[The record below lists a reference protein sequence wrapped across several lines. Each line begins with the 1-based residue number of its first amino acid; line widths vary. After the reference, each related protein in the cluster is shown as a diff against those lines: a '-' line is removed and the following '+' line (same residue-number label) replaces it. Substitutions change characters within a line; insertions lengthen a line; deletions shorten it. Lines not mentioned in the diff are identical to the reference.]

1 VTIFAIRPPA
11 LDAVSMRR
19 HHTFGF
25 WAAAAALLVNMG
37 FSAVP
42 TPLYVLYQ
50 RRDHFSTIT
59 VTLVYSV
66 YAVGVIG
73 SLFLGGHVSDWF
85 GRRRVFVPALLIN
98 VLAAAIFVLA
108 PSLPGL
114 FVARVVCGVSIGL
127 TTATA
132 TAYLS
137 ELHSRTAAAVGAAN
151 RGQVVATAANLGGIG
166 VGPLVAG
173 LLAQYA
179 PQPLRLPY
187 YVFGMVLLVLAVLI
201 AISPETA
208 TRPEPLPAWRPQR
221 VAVPPEARGTF
232 LAATA
237 AGVGAFAVYGVFNS
251 LAPTFLAATLHETSH
266 AFAGAVAFAAF
277 ASGALA
283 QVAASRFTTRDTLRL
298 GTTALI
304 PGLALLV
311 FAMWL
316 SSLTGFVLG
325 GALAGAG
332 AGLVFRGALATATS
346 TAPARARA
354 EVLAGFFLGAY
365 LGLSVPVVGLGV
377 ATQWVAPRE
386 AVLAFVALVSIAV
399 IASVRAVLQTTPKPI
414 VQSTERPPPP
424 QPSTPH
430 PSTPQPSTPQPSTPH
445 PSTPQPSTPQPS
457 TPQPSTPQP
466 STPQPSRPTTQ
477 DAPAGHA
484 PTPHGVTALTVA
496 SGASARP
503 CALTP
508 EEQG

>member
-1 VTIFAIRPPA
+1 VTVSA
-11 LDAVSMRR
+11 LRVSASDLSSVRR
-19 HHTFGF
+19 HHSFGF
-25 WAAAAALLVNMG
+25 WAAAAALLVNMA

-73 SLFLGGHVSDWF
+73 SLFLGGHVSDWL
-85 GRRRVFVPALLIN
+85 GRKRVFVPALLAN
-98 VLAAAIFVLA
+98 VVAAAIFLIV

-114 FVARVVCGVSIGL
+114 LVARVVSGVSVGL

-137 ELHSRTAAAVGAAN
+137 ELHQRTAAGA
-151 RGQVVATAANLGGIG
+151 RGGRRGHFVATAANLGGIG

-179 PQPLRLPY
+179 PQPLRLSY
-187 YVFGMVLLVLAVLI
+187 YVFGGLLLVLAGLI

-208 TRPEPLPAWRPQR
+208 TPPEPLPTWRPQR

-232 LAATA
+232 LAATG

-251 LAPTFLAATLHETSH
+251 LAPSFLATTLHETSH
-266 AFAGAVAFAAF
+266 AIAGAVAFAAF

-283 QVAASRFTTRDTLRL
+283 QLAASRVTLPDTLRL
-298 GTTALI
+298 GTAALI
-304 PGLALLV
+304 SGLALLV
-311 FAMWL
+311 AGMWL
-316 SSLTGFVLG
+316 PSLAVFVIG
-325 GALAGAG
+325 GVVTGAG

-346 TAPARARA
+346 TAPPQARA

-377 ATQWVAPRE
+377 ATQWVQPRE
-386 AVLAFVALVSIAV
+386 AMIAFVALVSFAV
-399 IASVRAVLQTTPKPI
+399 IASVRAVLHHTNTG
-414 VQSTERPPPP
+414 S
-424 QPSTPH
+424 
-430 PSTPQPSTPQPSTPH
+430 
-445 PSTPQPSTPQPS
+445 
-457 TPQPSTPQP
+457 
-466 STPQPSRPTTQ
+466 
-477 DAPAGHA
+477 DHA
-484 PTPHGVTALTVA
+484 VH
-496 SGASARP
+496 
-503 CALTP
+503 
-508 EEQG
+508 

>member
-1 VTIFAIRPPA
+1 VTISPLRPPA
-11 LDAVSMRR
+11 LDPSSLRR
-19 HHTFGF
+19 HHSFGF

-66 YAVGVIG
+66 YAVGVIA
-73 SLFLGGHVSDWF
+73 SLFLGGHVSDWL
-85 GRRRVFVPALLIN
+85 GRKRVFVPALLAN
-98 VLAAAIFVLA
+98 VVAAMIFLIA

-114 FVARVVCGVSIGL
+114 LVARLVSGVSVGL

-137 ELHSRTAAAVGAAN
+137 ELHLRTAAGVRGAH

-166 VGPLVAG
+166 IGPLVAG

-187 YVFGMVLLVLAVLI
+187 YVFGVVLLVLAVLI

-208 TRPEPLPAWRPQR
+208 TRPEPAPAWRPQR

-251 LAPTFLAATLHETSH
+251 LAPTFLAGALHETSH
-266 AFAGAVAFAAF
+266 AIAGAVAFAAF

-283 QVAASRFTTRDTLRL
+283 QIAASRVSVCDTLRL
-298 GTTALI
+298 GTTALV

-311 FAMWL
+311 VGMWL
-316 SSLTGFVLG
+316 SSLVVFVLG
-325 GALAGAG
+325 GAVAGAG

-346 TAPARARA
+346 TAPPQARA

-377 ATQWVAPRE
+377 ATQWVPPRE
-386 AVLAFVALVSIAV
+386 AMLAFVALVSLAV
-399 IASVRAVLQTTPKPI
+399 IASVRAVLHHTNTA
-414 VQSTERPPPP
+414 S
-424 QPSTPH
+424 
-430 PSTPQPSTPQPSTPH
+430 
-445 PSTPQPSTPQPS
+445 
-457 TPQPSTPQP
+457 
-466 STPQPSRPTTQ
+466 
-477 DAPAGHA
+477 GHA
-484 PTPHGVTALTVA
+484 VH
-496 SGASARP
+496 
-503 CALTP
+503 
-508 EEQG
+508 